1 MESVAQTYAKAL
13 FMLSIDEK
21 TSEELFDEVK
31 QLSLLIGSNEE
42 LIKILDSKSI
52 DKEKKKE
59 IIDNIFSGKI
69 DKNLLNFL
77 KLLIDKSRIHHLDQ
91 MCLEY
96 KKIYLDY
103 NKIKEAKV
111 FSVTRLSQEKLNEI
125 KEGLEM
131 RYESKFIVENF
142 IDEQLVAGIKVV
154 INDLV
159 LDGSVSNKL
168 DRMKSSIV
176 L

>member
-13 FMLSIDEK
+13 FSLSIEKK
-21 TSEELFDEVK
+21 TSEELLNEVK
-31 QLSLLIGSNEE
+31 DISSLVESNGD

-59 IIDNIFSGKI
+59 IVDTIFSGKI
-69 DKNLLNFL
+69 DNDLQNFL
-77 KLLIDKSRIHHLDQ
+77 KLLIDKSRINYLEQ
-91 MCLEY
+91 ICLEY

-103 NKIKEAKV
+103 HKIKEAKV
-111 FSVTRLSQEKLNEI
+111 YSVTKLSQEKLNEI
-125 KEGLEM
+125 KEGLELK
-131 RYESKFIVENF
+131 YNSKFTVENF
-142 IDEQLVAGIKVV
+142 IDEKLVAGVKVI